1 MKRQPEII
9 VDENGTTWA
18 LLGTHNGKAYYG
30 NVEKL
35 QADPLA
41 DMPPIK
47 LDMPP
52 HPTPDH
58 FAYLPIWTPARP
70 TTATGA

>member
-30 NVEKL
+30 NVDTL
-35 QADPLA
+35 QAEIEI
-41 DMPPIK
+41 PPIK
-47 LDMPP
+47 FDVPP
-52 HPTPDH
+52 RPTLDH

-70 TTATGA
+70 IAITGIA